1 MSADHM
7 TDGGE
12 LKLQDAIVLVLR
24 NWKQELTALAQERL
38 ASLGE
43 WPRAQIMLHIRADAI
58 VVCRLH
64 GHRPQ
69 DIAVISTEAKQSL
82 ANDLSQ
88 VFREAE
94 LSKDVF
100 VTLPADQ
107 VLRPKLVMPKARRA
121 SLKGV
126 LRYEV
131 ERVSPIDHDDLFYD
145 FVVGDAEN
153 DTVAVELRM
162 IRKAPVDEAIALC
175 RMAGLAVGALY
186 FEGDPTVADWR
197 AFPIDRYALLRIF
210 LTRFGLLIL
219 SGLATT
225 LLVLVLFGAYL
236 RGAAT
241 LEGLSS
247 AVADAGVRAAR
258 VERLNDNID
267 SVAKDLGFAARQKR
281 SPFFVSK
288 LAELTKALPDGTWI
302 TELTMDGSKIRIQ
315 GASTE
320 ASNLIGLID
329 HSAQF
334 TNAKFEAPLVHDA
347 STNVDR
353 FDLSF
358 DVVGSRP

>member
-7 TDGGE
+7 TDGDE
-12 LKLQDAIVLVLR
+12 LKLQDAIMLLLR
-24 NWKQELTALAQERL
+24 NWWQELTAFAQQKL

-43 WPRAQIMLHIRADAI
+43 WPRAQIMLHIGANAI
-58 VVCRLH
+58 AVCRLR
-64 GHRPQ
+64 GHRTQ

-82 ANDLSQ
+82 AKDLSQ

-94 LSKDVF
+94 LGKDVL

-107 VLRPKLVMPKARRA
+107 VLRPSLVMPKARRA
-121 SLKGV
+121 SLQGA

-131 ERVSPIDHDDLFYD
+131 ERVSPINHDDLYYD
-145 FVVGDAEN
+145 FVVDDAGN
-153 DTVAVELRM
+153 DTVAIELRM
-162 IRKAPVDEAIALC
+162 IRKALVDDAITLC
-175 RMAGLAVGALY
+175 RVVGLTVAAIY
-186 FEGDPTVADWR
+186 FEGDQTVADWR
-197 AFPIDRYALLRIF
+197 AFPVNLFALLRTF
-210 LTRFGLLIL
+210 LARFGLLIL
-219 SGLATT
+219 SGLATILVV
-225 LLVLVLFGAYL
+225 LLLFGAYL
-236 RGAAT
+236 HGAAM
-241 LEGLSS
+241 LDGLSS

-267 SVAKDLGFAARQKR
+267 HAAKDLVFAARQKR
-281 SPFFVSK
+281 SPFFVSE
-288 LAELTKALPDGTWI
+288 LAELTKTLPDGTWI
-302 TELTMDGSKIRIQ
+302 TELTMDGTKMRIQ

-347 STNVDR
+347 STKVDR

-358 DVVGSRP
+358 DVVGGPP